1 MTFRVEWFY
10 DLGCNE
16 PSKTKLVSVIE
27 SRNLPVEMRSNERV
41 WFPSNGGSI
50 HPQLESLLRQTD
62 SVKVIVM
69 GNDEATRYEIEIKGE
84 LYLTHFPS
92 FQSP

>member
-1 MTFRVEWFY
+1 MTFGVEWFY

-27 SRNLPVEMRSNERV
+27 SRNLPEEMRSNERV

-50 HPQLESLLRQTD
+50 HPQLESLLRRID
-62 SVKVIVM
+62 SVQVM
-69 GNDEATRYEIEIKGE
+69 VLSNDETTCYEIEIKGE
-84 LYLTHFPS
+84 PYLIHFPS